1 MQIPR
6 PLPTIKT
13 IVEHEFPVWSGSR
26 SAAQYERTESVS
38 ANPLN
43 KLLLFKPQWA
53 NFFLPPP
60 YCCYYRLTIVFFLF
74 PFLLPLI
81 CSSSWIES
89 MSTIPKYSLFVYLS
103 FHQMI
108 EAIEPPFLSL
118 LLDRC
123 NFRFLDHFKWHIWQA
138 VVFTFDL
145 VQSWLFRRWQQWYPF
160 DHDLVAL
167 SKVFT
172 LSRWQVN
179 NPQFWLELRYVATFL
194 SKWL

>member
-108 EAIEPPFLSL
+108 EPPFLSL

-179 NPQFWLELRYVATFL
+179 NPRLLWSVNLRQPQIWG
-194 SKWL
+194 S

>member
-1 MQIPR
+1 MNFR
-6 PLPTIKT
+6 FG
-13 IVEHEFPVWSGSR
+13 VEVDLLH
-26 SAAQYERTESVS
+26 QYERTESVS

-43 KLLLFKPQWA
+43 KLLLIKPQWA

-103 FHQMI
+103 FHQM
-108 EAIEPPFLSL
+108 IEPPFLSL

-179 NPQFWLELRYVATFL
+179 NPRRWIALRV
-194 SKWL
+194 

>member
-179 NPQFWLELRYVATFL
+179 KPWSNCKPSVYHV
-194 SKWL
+194 